1 MFLFNCRPL
10 MSCMTDVTKSTYLSS
25 SKHNGIVKS
34 SQYFTK
40 VKYQNGAICN
50 GHLKPWKK
58 NLYSNEGYPD
68 NYTDKSFLEELRKN
82 LHVRKLTLL
91 EAILGA
97 SLITQRLCI
106 VVIFALSFYALNC
119 NLISPLL
126 LLMSTTS
133 FSFIIYLLLY
143 ENSKAFPLWLMKSAF
158 AFVISGYILSP
169 VLKTLT
175 ETISTDT
182 IYATTTVMMCVHL
195 VFFDYGVS
203 AVIVSTSLSLNAA
216 LFGSICLCSRLQ
228 TAFHVFVFITI
239 AVQCFAVSPILL
251 SSIKSSITILL
262 SFVTVTF
269 ILCIRV
275 SSLMSGLFLLTVLFI
290 NLMCPY
296 YFVKWHSFKDNIYGP
311 WDEAIVQDIKI
322 KDFHVD

>member
-1 MFLFNCRPL
+1 MI
-10 MSCMTDVTKSTYLSS
+10 TYLSS
-25 SKHNGIVKS
+25 IIYFFSDNGVVKS
-34 SQYFTK
+34 SQYFNK
-40 VKYQNGAICN
+40 QKYSNVSIRNGN
-50 GHLKPWKK
+50 LKPWKK

-68 NYTDKSFLEELRKN
+68 NYTDNTFLEELRKN
-82 LHVRKLTLL
+82 LHVRKLTLF

-97 SLITQRLCI
+97 GLITQRLCI

-119 NLISPLL
+119 NLISPVLL
-126 LLMSTTS
+126 LFSTTS
-133 FSFIIYLLLY
+133 YSFIINLFLY
-143 ENSKAFPLWLMKSAF
+143 ENSKTIPFWLIKSVC
-158 AFVISGYILSP
+158 AFVMSGYILSP

-182 IYATTTVMMCVHL
+182 IYATTTLMMCIHL

-216 LFGSICLCSRLQ
+216 LFGSICLCSRLP

-239 AVQCFAVSPILL
+239 SVQCFAVSPILL
-251 SSIKSSITILL
+251 SPIKSSINVLL
-262 SFVTVTF
+262 SFVIVTF
-269 ILCIRV
+269 VLCLRV
-275 SSLMSGLFLLTVLFI
+275 SLLISGLFVCTVVFI

-322 KDFHVD
+322 EDSHVD

>member
-1 MFLFNCRPL
+1 MFNAKLYLFNL
-10 MSCMTDVTKSTYLSS
+10 ILE
-25 SKHNGIVKS
+25 NGAIKS

-40 VKYQNGAICN
+40 LKYQNGTVRN
-50 GHLKPWKK
+50 GRLKPWKK
-58 NLYSNEGYPD
+58 NLYSNEGYSD

-97 SLITQRLCI
+97 ALVTQRLCI

-119 NLISPLL
+119 NLVSPLL
-126 LLMSTTS
+126 LLFSTS
-133 FSFIIYLLLY
+133 FFSFIFYYVLY
-143 ENSKAFPLWLMKSAF
+143 ENSKIISFWFMKSAC
-158 AFVISGYILSP
+158 AFVMSGYILSP

-228 TAFHVFVFITI
+228 TAFHVFVFMTI

-251 SSIKSSITILL
+251 SPIKSSISILL

-269 ILCIRV
+269 ILCVRV
-275 SSLMSGLFLLTVLFI
+275 SSLMSTLFLFTVIFI
-290 NLMCPY
+290 NVVCPY

>member
-1 MFLFNCRPL
+1 MLNFFIL
-10 MSCMTDVTKSTYLSS
+10 D
-25 SKHNGIVKS
+25 NGIVKS
-34 SQYFTK
+34 SQYLTK
-40 VKYQNGAICN
+40 VKHQNGTIRN

-68 NYTDKSFLEELRKN
+68 NYTDKSFLEELKKN
-82 LHVRKLTLL
+82 LHVRKLSVL
-91 EAILGA
+91 EAILG
-97 SLITQRLCI
+97 SGLITQRLCI

-119 NLISPLL
+119 NLISPSLL
-126 LLMSTTS
+126 LISTTS

-143 ENSKAFPLWLMKSAF
+143 ENSKTFPFWLMKSAC

-182 IYATTTVMMCVHL
+182 IYATTTVMMCIHL
-195 VFFDYGVS
+195 IFFDYGVS

-228 TAFHVFVFITI
+228 TSFHVFVFITI
-239 AVQCFAVSPILL
+239 SVQCFAVSPILL
-251 SSIKSSITILL
+251 SPITSSITLL
-262 SFVTVTF
+262 LLFVTVTF
-269 ILCIRV
+269 ILCVLV
-275 SSLMSGLFLLTVLFI
+275 SSLISELFLCTVVFI
-290 NLMCPY
+290 NLVCPY

-311 WDEAIVQDIKI
+311 WDEAIVHDIKI
-322 KDFHVD
+322 KDFHID

>member
-1 MFLFNCRPL
+1 M
-10 MSCMTDVTKSTYLSS
+10 
-25 SKHNGIVKS
+25 
-34 SQYFTK
+34 
-40 VKYQNGAICN
+40 
-50 GHLKPWKK
+50 
-58 NLYSNEGYPD
+58 
-68 NYTDKSFLEELRKN
+68 
-82 LHVRKLTLL
+82 
-91 EAILGA
+91 
-97 SLITQRLCI
+97 ITQRLCI
-106 VVIFALSFYALNC
+106 VVIFTLSFYTLNYD
-119 NLISPLL
+119 LISPLL
-126 LLMSTTS
+126 LLISTSS
-133 FSFIIYLLLY
+133 FSFIIYLLLH
-143 ENSKAFPLWLMKSAF
+143 ENSKIVPFWLMKSAC
-158 AFVISGYILSP
+158 AFVMSGYILSP

-251 SSIKSSITILL
+251 SPIKSSITVLL

-269 ILCIRV
+269 LLCIKV
-275 SSLMSGLFLLTVLFI
+275 SSLISGLFLCTVVFV
-290 NLMCPY
+290 NLVCPY